1 MTWFLEGDIKACFD
15 DIDHEI
21 LLGVLRKKIKD
32 ERFIS
37 IIREFLKAG
46 YQDLDEARKD
56 SLAGTPQ
63 GGIVS
68 PILANIY
75 LHELDE
81 FVEQLQ

>member
-1 MTWFLEGDIKACFD
+1 LIS
-15 DIDHEI
+15 I
-21 LLGVLRKKIKD
+21 LKKKIKD
-32 ERFIS
+32 ERFLS
-37 IIREFLKAG
+37 IIRSFLKAG
-46 YQDLDEARKD
+46 YQDLDEARKE

-81 FVEQLQ
+81 FVEQVQKELEKGEQQAEP